1 MTIKDFKYIF
11 SRGLLFVTSLK
22 IFLLNNFSVAFSNI
36 DIVKEIN
43 NTEEMSLSWSYIRLP
58 SINRFFSD
66 YSMHLYPK
74 HTKQE
79 ALTTTCM
86 LQTHLI
92 IMVIDRNM
100 PIHILLLNTK

>member
-1 MTIKDFKYIF
+1 MTIKDFKCIF
-11 SRGLLFVTSLK
+11 SRGLFFVTALK

-43 NTEEMSLSWSYIRLP
+43 NTEEMSLSWSYIRVP
-58 SINRFFSD
+58 SMNRFFSG

-79 ALTTTCM
+79 ALTLTF
-86 LQTHLI
+86 
-92 IMVIDRNM
+92 NYYGY
-100 PIHILLLNTK
+100 